1 MMKQAWRTHLSRFS
15 QLAILLVCPGG
26 IMKLLYIGLPL
37 LGLAGFALASWLGMG
52 ELRWI
57 LLFGTVFLLCYPL
70 LLPLMLRHQLY
81 NKQLLLLPDIRLYG
95 GLLAQTGPV
104 LAVLMLTASLFA
116 AGTLAARWPILVYLW
131 AALCLWNYLAIC
143 CKLWQLAAVVAI
155 LAGLMAWPALTMWW
169 QLHWQSPALLGGL
182 WLSGMLLS
190 WQICRTP
197 LWQPDRGSLSVSGWL
212 FGFWQGVLHH
222 ASSLAGTLAL
232 MRGDDGRSI
241 NRELLIWWVLVLLL
255 FGPAWFSHAEP
266 GAQQGPTT
274 LNYIYSMI
282 AFSTLSSMLV
292 RAGRR
297 LALLWWYGGVS
308 RSQLLAQYEKLA
320 LRALLLMSPAL
331 LLFSWLALGQV
342 ALALQAFV
350 FGATLAVLCFY
361 LHSCL
366 LRLNAQLG
374 FVVLLPLALL
384 LCAGWLLR
392 EQPAFYGLCAA
403 ILLCCWPLRRQAA
416 RVIPQLDFAALLQE
430 QKTQWEQQHV
440 FFKSGR

>member
-1 MMKQAWRTHLSRFS
+1 MMKQAWSTHLLRFG
-15 QLAILLVCPGG
+15 QLATLLVCPSG

-37 LGLAGFALASWLGMG
+37 FGLVGFTLASWLGLA

-104 LAVLMLTASLFA
+104 LALLMLGVSLFV
-116 AGTLAARWPILVYLW
+116 AGKLAAQWPLLVHLW
-131 AALCLWNYLAIC
+131 AALCLLNYLTIRGG
-143 CKLWQLAAVVAI
+143 LWQRLAVVG
-155 LAGLMAWPALTMWW
+155 LVAGLMAWPALTTWW
-169 QLHWQSPALLGGL
+169 QLYWQSPALLSGL
-182 WLSGMLLS
+182 LLTGLLLS
-190 WQICRTP
+190 WQICCTP

-212 FGFWQGVLHH
+212 FGLWQGALHH

-266 GAQQGPTT
+266 DAQQGPTA

-297 LALLWWYGGVS
+297 LALLWWYGGVR

-342 ALALQAFV
+342 TLALQAFV
-350 FGATLAVLCFY
+350 FGAALAVLCFY

-366 LRLNAQLG
+366 LSFNTQLG
-374 FVVLLPLALL
+374 FVVLLPLGLL

-403 ILLCCWPLRRQAA
+403 ILLGCWPLRRLVA
-416 RVIPQLDFAALLQE
+416 RIIPQLDFAALLQE